1 MCCRNYIY
9 PVVHLELLL
18 SLCVCYNRLVGD
30 TTPMPPE
37 LSDPVA
43 DEAQF
48 ANEPHVQGPVYM
60 DYGTQVKI
68 GRGTFVN
75 AYSTW
80 IDTCDIHV
88 GERVLFGPHV
98 SLYSGTHPLD
108 PQLRDGLKGPESGK
122 EIHIGDDCWIG
133 GNVTIL
139 PGITIGR
146 GTTVGAGSVVT
157 KVHHTLLHMLTRSVD
172 GLRHVSVECASLPSG
187 CGKPGSNHSQN
198 QDKHG
203 HRTDGQGG
211 WERCRRGR
219 ETNGSHGL
227 SNTWRVAKPSLDFE

>member
-1 MCCRNYIY
+1 MSFIRCNDGIY
-9 PVVHLELLL
+9 PIVELKLFL
-18 SLCVCYNRLVGD
+18 SLSICANRLVGE
-30 TTPMPPE
+30 TTAIPLE
-37 LSDPVA
+37 LPDALA

-48 ANEPHVQGPVYM
+48 ANDPYIQSPVYM

-108 PQLRDGLKGPESGK
+108 PELRDGLKGPESGK
-122 EIHIGDDCWIG
+122 EIYIGDDCWIG

-139 PGITIGR
+139 PGVSIGK
-146 GTTVGAGSVVT
+146 GATVGAGSVVT
-157 KVHHTLLHMLTRSVD
+157 KVRHMLLHTAD
-172 GLRHVSVECASLPSG
+172 E
-187 CGKPGSNHSQN
+187 
-198 QDKHG
+198 
-203 HRTDGQGG
+203 
-211 WERCRRGR
+211 
-219 ETNGSHGL
+219 NG
-227 SNTWRVAKPSLDFE
+227 

>member
-1 MCCRNYIY
+1 M
-9 PVVHLELLL
+9 PSELP
-18 SLCVCYNRLVGD
+18 D
-30 TTPMPPE
+30 T
-37 LSDPVA
+37 VA
-43 DEAQF
+43 DAAQF
-48 ANEPHVQGPVYM
+48 ANDPHVQSPVYM

-108 PQLRDGLKGPESGK
+108 PELRDGLNGPESGK

-139 PGITIGR
+139 PGVSIGK
-146 GTTVGAGSVVT
+146 GATVGAGSVVT
-157 KVHHTLLHMLTRSVD
+157 KVRHTLLHMLMRSVD
-172 GLRHVSVECASLPSG
+172 GLRLVSVERASLPSG
-187 CGKPGSNHSQN
+187 CRKSCSDHPQN
-198 QDKHG
+198 QDRHG
-203 HRTDGQGG
+203 PRTD
-211 WERCRRGR
+211 
-219 ETNGSHGL
+219 
-227 SNTWRVAKPSLDFE
+227 D